1 MTIENSLDRKM
12 RGRLP
17 HLPLGYDD
25 HHLNS
30 RRMPEIILDLQWASI
45 LFEPCVL
52 NEHAWLS
59 VEFFEGKKDREDFC
73 DCFHLDFLVV
83 GEGTIFPSP
92 FVSFRRE
99 ALPLHRRL

>member
-52 NEHAWLS
+52 NEHA
-59 VEFFEGKKDREDFC
+59 
-73 DCFHLDFLVV
+73 
-83 GEGTIFPSP
+83 
-92 FVSFRRE
+92 
-99 ALPLHRRL
+99 